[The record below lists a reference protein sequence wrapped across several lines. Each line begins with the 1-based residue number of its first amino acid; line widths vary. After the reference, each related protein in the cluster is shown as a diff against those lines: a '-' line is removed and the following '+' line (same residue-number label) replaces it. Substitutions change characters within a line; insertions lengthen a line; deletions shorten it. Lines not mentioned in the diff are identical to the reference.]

1 MAPAFADDG
10 LSNQVVLPEP
20 TGARA
25 WANSTLA
32 AFQFP
37 VYRIVWLGS
46 FLAFLA
52 FNVSSTAQSL
62 VAFDLSGNNH
72 AVGTVMFGQG
82 VAMILLNPFG
92 GAIADRFN
100 KRLLIL
106 GAQSAIGV
114 VILAMAILLATG
126 QISIL
131 WLAVGSFATGLMFAI
146 LGPSRTSLLSDV
158 VSPSRIGNAMALLQV
173 GSNFGRVCAPVLAGV
188 LLSWAVLGA
197 TGTYFLIAAVFVVV
211 IVTMSQIPSSPPRGK
226 RTTSVLDDVKIGLN
240 YTRRNRRLLQQ
251 LLGYYAIT
259 GLGFTYF
266 VVMPGFVHNELGEG
280 KAAVGVL
287 YGVTAIGGF
296 FGSIMVASLADSPR
310 AHLFLKLSSLLTVA
324 ALIAVG
330 FVRSYEGA
338 VLILLFLGFGI
349 ASFQTLNNSIAL
361 RLSDAAYFGRVAGLL
376 QIAWALIN
384 LVSLPVGFIADEIG
398 EGATLSGAGAILLGV
413 VLLLAFWESRI
424 KTPGA
429 VSPGHPAS

>member
-1 MAPAFADDG
+1 MAPANDG

-197 TGTYFLIAAVFVVV
+197 AGTYFLIAGVFVVV
-211 IVTMSQIPSSPPRGK
+211 IITMSQIPSSPPRGK

-338 VLILLFLGFGI
+338 VFILLFLGFGI

-429 VSPGHPAS
+429 VSSGHPAS

>member
-1 MAPAFADDG
+1 MAQPAITDDG
-10 LSNQVVLPEP
+10 LTPVVAVAPN
-20 TGARA
+20 GARA
-25 WANSTLA
+25 WADSTLA

-62 VAFDLSGNNH
+62 VAFDLTGNNH

-106 GAQSAIGV
+106 GAQGAIGV
-114 VILAMAILLATG
+114 VILAIAILLATD
-126 QISIL
+126 QISIF
-131 WLAVGSFATGLMFAI
+131 WLAVGSFMTGLMFAI

-158 VSPSRIGNAMALLQV
+158 VSPGRIGNAMALLQV

-188 LLSWAVLGA
+188 LLSWAFLGA
-197 TGTYFLIAAVFVVV
+197 SGTYFLIAAVFVVV
-211 IVTMSQIPSSPPRGK
+211 IITMSHIPSSPPRGK
-226 RTTSVLDDVKIGLN
+226 RTTSVLDDVKIGLK
-240 YTRRNRRLLQQ
+240 YARRNTRLLHQ
-251 LLGYYAIT
+251 LVGYYAMT
-259 GLGFTYF
+259 ALGFTYF
-266 VVMPGFVHNELGEG
+266 VVMPGFVHHELGEG
-280 KAAVGVL
+280 KAAVGLL

-296 FGSIMVASLADSPR
+296 LGSITVASLADSQR
-310 AHLFLKLSSLLTVA
+310 AQLYLTLSSLVTVA

-330 FVRSYEGA
+330 FTRSYEAA
-338 VLILLFLGFGI
+338 VVFLLFLGFGI

-361 RLSDAAYFGRVAGLL
+361 RLSDAAYYGRVAGLL

-384 LVSLPVGFIADEIG
+384 LISLPVGFIADAIG
-398 EGATLSGAGAILLGV
+398 EGAALSAAGAVLGCI
-413 VLLLAFWESRI
+413 VLLMALWERGISTRER
-424 KTPGA
+424 TA
-429 VSPGHPAS
+429 AAAA